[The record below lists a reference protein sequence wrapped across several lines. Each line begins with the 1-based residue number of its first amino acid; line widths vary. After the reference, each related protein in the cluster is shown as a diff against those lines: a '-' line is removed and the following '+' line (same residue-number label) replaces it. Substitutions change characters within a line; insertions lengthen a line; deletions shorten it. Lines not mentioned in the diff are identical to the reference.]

1 MRHENVGWVARMW
14 RMVLCE
20 MELNMF
26 LILRR
31 SIAWEGGRLAW
42 RGWEM

>member
-1 MRHENVGWVARMW
+1 VVGSKDVADGAR
-14 RMVLCE
+14 E

-26 LILRR
+26 LISRR

-42 RGWEM
+42 RGREM

>member
-1 MRHENVGWVARMW
+1 MRHEKVWWEVRMW
-14 RMVLCE
+14 RTVLRE

-26 LILRR
+26 LISRR

-42 RGWEM
+42 RGREM

>member
-1 MRHENVGWVARMW
+1 VGSKDVADAVSR
-14 RMVLCE
+14 E

-42 RGWEM
+42 RGREM

>member
-1 MRHENVGWVARMW
+1 MRHDKVWWVARMW
-14 RMVLCE
+14 RTVSRE

-26 LILRR
+26 LISRR

-42 RGWEM
+42 MGWEM